1 MRNIR
6 WISDFCKKI
15 WVLTLTMVEARQR
28 GSHAGEVG
36 GRASVG
42 THASEGM
49 LAPAKL
55 PRWRAL
61 SHAGVGDPCRRGP
74 ALASEG
80 SSPARPGPRQRA
92 KVTLAR
98 S

>member
-15 WVLTLTMVEARQR
+15 WVLTLTRVEARQR

-55 PRWRAL
+55 PRWRATVEVMY
-61 SHAGVGDPCRRGP
+61 GVIGCIAFIIACVR
-74 ALASEG
+74 
-80 SSPARPGPRQRA
+80 
-92 KVTLAR
+92 
-98 S
+98 